1 MDRPTETPGFT
12 IPVHRSLTEP
22 MLVAGAPRGAT
33 IFNGTLAV
41 ALGLGM
47 HAWLAAVV
55 IWVFVQGACVLAARR
70 DSARHTDSVSRSA
83 SAVPLDFVSASTS

>member
-70 DSARHTDSVSRSA
+70 DPQFIDVLRRHVRQPDALSC
-83 SAVPLDFVSASTS
+83 